1 MPKCSVLSE
10 LPTRQVEAG
19 SKVII
24 APLDFPSSGT
34 DGVGM
39 REASAGAKG
48 WREGGGDE
56 RQLHSDEGCQRKR
69 QQF

>member
-10 LPTRQVEAG
+10 LPTWQVEAG

-39 REASAGAKG
+39 IEASAEV
-48 WREGGGDE
+48 EGGAGEGD
-56 RQLHSDEGCQRKR
+56 KR
-69 QQF
+69 

>member
-39 REASAGAKG
+39 SEASAEV
-48 WREGGGDE
+48 EGGGGGGG
-56 RQLHSDEGCQRKR
+56 RRG
-69 QQF
+69 